1 MPQIIL
7 KINTVNDKIY
17 DSENVCCYLADASL
31 PENSLQKIKNSG
43 KLLLL
48 FGDKAAEK
56 LKPLDADGIVV
67 WTDSKKPIKAQI
79 RPLREKIGAKKALG
93 VVIAATRHEAMLASE
108 VEPEFVAFRLDQEN
122 KGLEADVIKWY
133 NELFLIQSAIDLSS
147 GLQDIKGLDVDF
159 VIINS
164 SDYDDFSC

>member
-7 KINTVNDKIY
+7 KINTINDKIY

-93 VVIAATRHEAMLASE
+93 VVIAAIRHEAMLASE

>member
-17 DSENVCCYLADASL
+17 ASENICCYLADASL

-108 VEPEFVAFRLDQEN
+108 VEPEFVAFRLDLEN
-122 KGLEADVIKWY
+122 KGPEADVIKWY

>member
-31 PENSLQKIKNSG
+31 PENSLQKLKNSG

>member
-17 DSENVCCYLADASL
+17 DSENICCYLADASL
-31 PENSLQKIKNSG
+31 PENSLQKLKNSG

-56 LKPLDADGIVV
+56 LKPLDADGVVV

-79 RPLREKIGAKKALG
+79 RPFREKIGAKKALG

-108 VEPEFVAFRLDQEN
+108 VEPEFVAFRLEN
-122 KGLEADVIKWY
+122 RGQEADVIKWY
-133 NELFLIQSAIDLSS
+133 NELFLIQSAIDLSG